1 MNSRIRL
8 IPRIKGAKRVT
19 WVVAASWFLLS
30 GTTPGAVGSCGDDE
44 AALPANFPSYC
55 QQHDELICTRRFL
68 RKEITA
74 EARDT
79 CRWDA
84 VDACARRKFPSGC
97 DPTQREADAC
107 LRALASFDTLHTPD
121 SELEECQ
128 RKALCKATPSEQP
141 DAGIG
146 SGIAGAG
153 L

>member
-1 MNSRIRL
+1 VNIRSVRNVRSKSTK
-8 IPRIKGAKRVT
+8 PVS
-19 WVVAASWFLLS
+19 WWMAAAWFLLS
-30 GTTPGAVGSCGDDE
+30 GTTPGAVGSCGEDE
-44 AALPANFPSYC
+44 TSRPADFASYC

-74 EARDT
+74 EARDS

-84 VDACARRKFPSGC
+84 VDACERRAFPSGC
-97 DPTQREADAC
+97 APTQREADAC
-107 LRALASFDTLHTPD
+107 LRALASFDTLSTPD
-121 SELEECQ
+121 TDLEECQ

-141 DAGIG
+141 DAGVG